1 MKQISI
7 KVPQKKETA
16 PVPAG
21 LHPFV
26 LYGCYHVGVIPS
38 KGGFDAK
45 DTVILA
51 FELPEVE
58 PLKYKE
64 EDGTMTLKPR
74 IMSKRFN
81 LSFHEKST
89 LRLQLESWRG
99 RAFTDEE
106 MKSFELQKLLG
117 ASGQLQVMHQ
127 NREGKTYASVTN
139 LLPAPKGTKYKGT
152 LAQQLFSIH
161 ALDHAEELNQFNLP
175 EWIED
180 LIKSSEDYQ
189 DLVRSGGRRQ
199 QEEVVN
205 NQQENADSNEDD
217 IPF

>member
-7 KVPQKKETA
+7 KVPVKKETA

-51 FELPEVE
+51 FELPEAE

-64 EDGTMTLKPR
+64 EDGTTTLKPR

-89 LRLQLESWRG
+89 LRQQLESWRG

-106 MKSFELQKLLG
+106 MKAFELQKLLG

-127 NREGKTYASVTN
+127 TREGKTYASVSN
-139 LLPAPKGTKYKGT
+139 LLPAPKGTKFKGT

-161 ALDHAEELNQFNLP
+161 ALDNVSELEELDIP
-175 EWIED
+175 DWIKE
-180 LIKSSEDYQ
+180 LIKSSEDYTY
-189 DLVRSGGRRQ
+189 LMRNGGRRQ
-199 QEEVVN
+199 QEEVVST
-205 NQQENADSNEDD
+205 QQENAESNDD

>member
-21 LHPFV
+21 IHPFV

-64 EDGTMTLKPR
+64 DDGTMTLKPR

-117 ASGQLQVMHQ
+117 ASGQLMVMHQ
-127 NREGKTYASVTN
+127 SRDGKTYASVNN

-152 LAQQLFSIH
+152 LAQSLFSIH
-161 ALDHAEELNQFNLP
+161 ALDSASELEELDLP
-175 EWIED
+175 DWIKE
-180 LIKSSEDYQ
+180 LIKSSEDYTS
-189 DLVRSGGRRQ
+189 LVRNGGRRQ
-199 QEEVVN
+199 QEEIVN
-205 NQQENADSNEDD
+205 TQQENAQSDDD

>member
-51 FELPEVE
+51 FELPEAE

-89 LRLQLESWRG
+89 LRIQLESWRG
-99 RAFTDEE
+99 RAFTADE
-106 MKSFELQKLLG
+106 MKAFELQKLLG
-117 ASGQLQVMHQ
+117 ASGHLQVMHQ
-127 NREGKTYASVTN
+127 SREGKTHASVSN
-139 LLPAPKGTKYKGT
+139 LLPSPKGTKYKGT

-161 ALDHAEELNQFNLP
+161 ALDSASEVDELDLP
-175 EWIED
+175 DWIKE
-180 LIKSSEDYQ
+180 LIKSSEDYTS
-189 DLVRSGGRRQ
+189 LVRNGGRRQ
-199 QEEVVN
+199 QEEVVST
-205 NQQENADSNEDD
+205 QQESAESNEDD